1 MAVHVSDRPRAGPML
16 PVLIGAPAATSKVAY
31 SPEKL
36 EEFRGKADKAV
47 DFAGSSEPVEKE
59 SVSACSAA

>member
-1 MAVHVSDRPRAGPML
+1 MLGSMLSIVS
-16 PVLIGAPAATSKVAY
+16 VQVAY